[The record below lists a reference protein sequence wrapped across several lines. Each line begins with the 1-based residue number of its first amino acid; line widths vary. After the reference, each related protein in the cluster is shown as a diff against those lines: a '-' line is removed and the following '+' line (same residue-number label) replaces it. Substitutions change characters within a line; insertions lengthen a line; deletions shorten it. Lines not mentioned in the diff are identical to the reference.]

1 MEILSSILSIN
12 PYDLMAL
19 ETRKYTDAHEKELT
33 GPAIQDHYAAEAGF
47 HDTSYFHFPPGRE
60 HYRLLMHISTLY
72 SGETL
77 FDIGTNRCMS
87 AMALSHNPEN
97 KIKSYDIVQVLKDN
111 PKIPNVEFL
120 IGDSTEDEEIRK
132 TRFIFLDVD
141 HDGLYEDKFYS
152 FLNSIEWKGIL
163 VLDDIHLNEP
173 MKNFWNGISQEK
185 YDLTQIGHWSGT
197 GLVVF
202 R

>member
-1 MEILSSILSIN
+1 LSIN
-12 PYDLMAL
+12 PHDLMDL
-19 ETRKYTDAHEKELT
+19 DTIRYTTEHERELT
-33 GPAIQDHYAAEAGF
+33 GSALQNHFAAQSGF
-47 HDTSYFHFPPGRE
+47 HDTSYFHLPPGRE

-72 SGETL
+72 NEETL

-87 AMALSHNPEN
+87 AMALSHNPSN
-97 KIKSYDIVQVLKDN
+97 KIKSYDIVQVLGEN

-120 IGDSTEDEEIRK
+120 LGDSTEDEDIK
-132 TRFIFLDVD
+132 STRFIFLDVD
-141 HDGLYEDKFYS
+141 HDGLYEDKFYA
-152 FLNSIEWKGIL
+152 FLKRIEWKGIL

-173 MKNFWNGISQEK
+173 MMGFWNGIEEEK

>member
-1 MEILSSILSIN
+1 MFFLKKVIFKLMELGLGLRTCFS
-12 PYDLMAL
+12 L
-19 ETRKYTDAHEKELT
+19 ETKDPIFVNFKLS
-33 GPAIQDHYAAEAGF
+33 PAEIESVKALL
-47 HDTSYFHFPPGRE
+47 PPG
-60 HYRLLMHISTLY
+60 
-72 SGETL
+72 
-77 FDIGTNRCMS
+77 F
-87 AMALSHNPEN
+87 
-97 KIKSYDIVQVLKDN
+97 VLK
-111 PKIPNVEFL
+111 PIRF
-120 IGDSTEDEEIRK
+120 TEDEEIRK